1 MGVMILDDGKM
12 NLTEKSLEL
21 WLFEDLLEQLS
32 QLLYAIRKMVRIR
45 LRVEGMKLSGMVVLP
60 FINLLI
66 LIAATATKFTCQG
79 LSNNA

>member
-32 QLLYAIRKMVRIR
+32 HVFGWIGK
-45 LRVEGMKLSGMVVLP
+45 SS
-60 FINLLI
+60 
-66 LIAATATKFTCQG
+66 ATK
-79 LSNNA
+79 SPKH

>member
-32 QLLYAIRKMVRIR
+32 HVFGRI
-45 LRVEGMKLSGMVVLP
+45 GKCTTTKGSKNKPMLSVIV
-60 FINLLI
+60 
-66 LIAATATKFTCQG
+66 CY
-79 LSNNA
+79 S